1 MRQKEI
7 WMVDFN
13 PVVGSEQSGIRPAVI
28 VSGNTMN
35 NIYKVGFVCPLSS
48 KIKAFK
54 GCPVIIAGGTNKL
67 NLDSQVLSFQIRT
80 ISILRLLN
88 KIGEITDEQ
97 LDEIHHGI
105 NLYLHY

>member
-1 MRQKEI
+1 MKQKEI

-35 NIYKVGFVCPLSS
+35 NIYKVGYVCPLSA

-54 GCPVIIAGGTNKL
+54 GCPVLTSGNGNKL

-80 ISILRLLN
+80 ISFLRLRD

-97 LDEIHHGI
+97 LEEIHRGI